1 MSADHDDRTTGLKI
15 LEEIAAIPAIL
26 AFPPEIFA
34 QLDELC
40 ELRGFTHHRLVVE
53 AVKSRLDSW
62 KQISDEVLTPIA
74 PGEIEVW
81 PEDPLDL
88 LARVVALHAMRLLIQ
103 RYEDPAGFEED
114 KKLAPAEWSFCSA
127 KDLDEDEPAEL
138 KNFGR

>member
-1 MSADHDDRTTGLKI
+1 MRGKGYEKVLLVRGTATLLKSGAP
-15 LEEIAAIPAIL
+15 LVRGDTDGDNRPMAKV
-26 AFPPEIFA
+26 FRNVGYRQFA
-34 QLDELC
+34 TRREFKVS
-40 ELRGFTHHRLVVE
+40 LRWEQTW
-53 AVKSRLDSW
+53 D
-62 KQISDEVLTPIA
+62 QVLTPLA

-127 KDLDEDEPAEL
+127 KDLDEDEPAD
-138 KNFGR
+138 

>member
-1 MSADHDDRTTGLKI
+1 MSTDSDRQTEGEKI
-15 LEEIAAIPAIL
+15 MAEIGAIPAIL

-88 LARVVALHAMRLLIQ
+88 LARVVVLHAMRLLIQ

-114 KKLAPAEWSFCSA
+114 KELAPAEWSFCSA
-127 KDLDEDEPAEL
+127 KDLDEDEPADWW
-138 KNFGR
+138 K